1 MAYVIQKDDAPMT
14 SLFDDVAYGFDPE
27 DCRIKGAPT
36 TGEVFKRDKF
46 KVHKFLNPLTEG
58 TKDWKCIDKSRGGR
72 DAMKALGEHYNRST
86 KGDCNMNIT
95 KVNLK
100 DLYFKHQDV

>member
-1 MAYVIQKDDAPMT
+1 
-14 SLFDDVAYGFDPE
+14 
-27 DCRIKGAPT
+27 
-36 TGEVFKRDKF
+36 
-46 KVHKFLNPLTEG
+46 
-58 TKDWKCIDKSRGGR
+58 
-72 DAMKALGEHYNRST
+72 MKALGEHYNRST